1 MFKGSRTIYS
11 LVIVSFGWWK
21 GRRGCHFLKN
31 YIAAKRNAKKSELRL
46 LKPWKMRKKA
56 NPKIYSRRYSWKHRG
71 WFSTN
76 LYRWRQKPLLFFS
89 VMVRIEDFCKC
100 EKHFHV
106 FTVDRRF
113 VAISTRPKK
122 SFFLPLSAKTQIDA
136 STESALHGTIWLAFH
151 ETESSSL
158 QETFFTQIAIGV
170 SGFTSASVCSVNCGL
185 EISVG
190 CNSELLGTSLNWSE
204 GSGDIPLWMY
214 WIYSLI

>member
-1 MFKGSRTIYS
+1 MLKGSRTIYS

-136 STESALHGTIWLAFH
+136 RFNGICSSWHDLIGISRNGVIIVTGNIFH
-151 ETESSSL
+151 
-158 QETFFTQIAIGV
+158 A
-170 SGFTSASVCSVNCGL
+170 NCD
-185 EISVG
+185 
-190 CNSELLGTSLNWSE
+190 WSFR
-204 GSGDIPLWMY
+204 IHFCFCV
-214 WIYSLI
+214 